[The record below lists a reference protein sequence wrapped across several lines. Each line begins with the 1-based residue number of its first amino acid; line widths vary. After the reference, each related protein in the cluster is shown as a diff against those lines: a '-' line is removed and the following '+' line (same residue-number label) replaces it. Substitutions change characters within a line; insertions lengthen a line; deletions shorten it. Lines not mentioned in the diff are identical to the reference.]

1 VSVILLVGLI
11 PLVCGA
17 AKEPKQYKA
26 PQQTKPP
33 FGVAFLFSKNLCYTT
48 CIKVTGGKMEYPKT
62 RKEAKE
68 TGATHY
74 YTGEPCSRGHVALR
88 KTKGSCTECLKE
100 DWTADNAKR
109 SLKPKSEAAK
119 KAGRKYYECNKELVK
134 LKALGRSN
142 EDRQRYRNAWK
153 DRNPLEVKASTK
165 HRRDKHKQATPKWLS
180 LEQKAEIRKIYIDA
194 MTVSRVTKTPYVV
207 DHIIPL
213 RGQDV
218 CGLHVPW
225 NLQIMSREE
234 NLKKSNKHLAET

>member
-1 VSVILLVGLI
+1 
-11 PLVCGA
+11 
-17 AKEPKQYKA
+17 
-26 PQQTKPP
+26 
-33 FGVAFLFSKNLCYTT
+33 
-48 CIKVTGGKMEYPKT
+48 MEYPKT

-68 TGATHY
+68 QGAKYY
-74 YTGEPCSRGHVALR
+74 YTGEPCVRGHIALR
-88 KTKGSCTECLKE
+88 KTKGACVDCMKE
-100 DWTADNAKR
+100 DWTKDNAKR
-109 SLKPKSEAAK
+109 AEKPKSEAAK
-119 KAGRKYYECNKELVK
+119 KAARKYYEANKELIK

-180 LEQKAEIRKIYIDA
+180 AEQKTQIRKMYIDA
-194 MTVSRVTKTPYVV
+194 MTVSRVTGVPYVV

-213 RGQDV
+213 RGQEV

-234 NLKKSNKHLAET
+234 NLKKSNKLLATTQKSSNMVETGEPVY